1 MYDNAQVASY
11 KQNDLPVLGRKRA
24 ARSRSVGN
32 TNIVSV
38 TMSSCFAAGYYRN
51 PQDDKLPK
59 LFHSNCNHSVKVL
72 NRQINRL
79 DILFLSLDI

>member
-24 ARSRSVGN
+24 ARRRSVGN

-51 PQDDKLPK
+51 PQDDKLLK